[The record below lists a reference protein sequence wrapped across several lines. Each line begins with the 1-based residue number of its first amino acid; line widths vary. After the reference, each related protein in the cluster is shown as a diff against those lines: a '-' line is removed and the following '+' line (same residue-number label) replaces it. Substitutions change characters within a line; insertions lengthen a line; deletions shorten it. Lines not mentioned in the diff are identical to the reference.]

1 MRQEVGETPCQGNKS
16 IGGGRGGWGRGCI
29 SSHPDSLGT
38 ELEGPEGDV
47 RRDLWLLQFP
57 LQNVDALKNEAPGPL
72 RKGGFEDRGH
82 ALLSAGGEFGLGG
95 ARGRS
100 VSNPGHCVA
109 QS

>member
-1 MRQEVGETPCQGNKS
+1 MSQEVGETPCQGNKS
-16 IGGGRGGWGRGCI
+16 IGGGRGGRGRGCI

-57 LQNVDALKNEAPGPL
+57 LQNVDALKNEAPGPP

-82 ALLSAGGEFGLGG
+82 DLLSAGRRFWPGRGPGG
-95 ARGRS
+95 GGC
-100 VSNPGHCVA
+100 NPG
-109 QS
+109 